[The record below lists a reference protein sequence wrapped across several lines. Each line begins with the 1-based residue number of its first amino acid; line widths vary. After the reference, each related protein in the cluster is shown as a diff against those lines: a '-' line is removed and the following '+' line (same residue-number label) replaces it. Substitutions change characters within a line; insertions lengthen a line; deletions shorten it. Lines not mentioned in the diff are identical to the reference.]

1 LLNTAGGARI
11 GVSMAPLAPDPT
23 AEVTR
28 RELQARVLAFVSR
41 RVRSREDAEDIAQEV
56 MLRIHR
62 HSADLERVDRMSAW
76 VYRIAAN
83 AIADHYRRP
92 ARRELASGQAADV
105 PEITVAAAD
114 DSADD
119 VRRSLA
125 ACLAPLI
132 ERLPPLYR
140 QALEVTEFGGLSQVE
155 AAAELG
161 LSVSG
166 MKARVQRARRQLREL
181 LLECCHVEL
190 DRRRAP
196 TEIRPRGAVCGTC
209 GKQVA

>member
-1 LLNTAGGARI
+1 
-11 GVSMAPLAPDPT
+11 MAPLVPGT
-23 AEVTR
+23 SAEATR
-28 RELQARVLAFVSR
+28 SELHARVLAFVSR
-41 RVRSREDAEDIAQEV
+41 RVRAREDAEDIAQEV

-62 HSADLERVDRMSAW
+62 HSADLERADRMTAW

-92 ARRELASGQAADV
+92 SRRELPSGQAADV
-105 PEITVAAAD
+105 PEVGAEPPPDVAEGGPD
-114 DSADD
+114 DL
-119 VRRSLA
+119 RRELA
-125 ACLAPLI
+125 ACLLPLI
-132 ERLPPLYR
+132 ERLPSAYR
-140 QALEVTEFGGLSQVE
+140 QALEVTEFEGLSQVE

-166 MKARVQRARRQLREL
+166 MKARVQRARRQLRER

-196 TEIRPRGAVCGTC
+196 TEVRSRGAVCGTC
-209 GKQVA
+209 GEHVT

>member
-1 LLNTAGGARI
+1 
-11 GVSMAPLAPDPT
+11 MAPLAPGPT

-28 RELQARVLAFVSR
+28 RELHARVLAFVSR

-76 VYRIAAN
+76 VNRIAAN
-83 AIADHYRRP
+83 AISDHYRRP

-105 PEITVAAAD
+105 PEIAVEPSPAAD

-119 VRRSLA
+119 VRRDLA

-166 MKARVQRARRQLREL
+166 MKARVQRARRQLREQ

-196 TEIRPRGAVCGTC
+196 TEIHPRGAVCGTC